1 MHLIAQAAPAAPG
14 GPPPNWVWGVVA
26 AVGACYLFGFL
37 LIAIVL
43 FFFLR
48 TLARTLERCS
58 PDLRTMTPGSVWL
71 NLIPP
76 VAVVWL
82 FVTVI
87 RVGDSLKLEFL
98 DRRLDDE
105 QEEGCTFGKTLG
117 LTGLLLMV
125 LSCGACCVPIPL
137 GVAAG
142 GGGGGGANVQ
152 VVAIAAGIL
161 RTVMSIAFLVV
172 FILYWVRIAGYG
184 RILADDDDR
193 HDTDEDDR
201 MPFDQERTDDDPDHP
216 TDPPPLPPGD
226 GR

>member
-1 MHLIAQAAPAAPG
+1 MYLFAQAPPPAPG

-48 TLARTLERCS
+48 TLARALDRCS
-58 PDLRTMTPGSVWL
+58 RDLRLMEPGQVWL
-71 NLIPP
+71 NLIPFFNL
-76 VAVVWL
+76 VWV

-87 RVGDSLKLEFL
+87 RVGDSLRLEFA

-105 QEEGCTFGKTLG
+105 GEDGGTYGKTLG
-117 LTGLLLMV
+117 LAAFMLLV
-125 LSCGACCVPIPL
+125 LTCGSCCVPIPF
-137 GVAAG
+137 GAAG
-142 GGGGGGANVQ
+142 GGNMQA
-152 VVAIAAGIL
+152 VAMAAGVL
-161 RTVMSIAFLVV
+161 RSVVSIAFLVL

-184 RILADDDDR
+184 RQLADDDDR
-193 HDTDEDDR
+193 HYADEDHETPDEEPADDR
-201 MPFDQERTDDDPDHP
+201 PP
-216 TDPPPLPPGD
+216 DPPPLPPGD